1 MHGWTHSEK
10 EYADAFPK
18 LLKTIQKYA
27 PHAKLIW
34 ANTTPLKVSPNLPP
48 DNQTQ
53 ATDERIAARNEIALK
68 FIQAREIPV
77 DDLNTPMRGHPEY
90 HSDNVHFNDQ
100 GIAIQAA
107 QVAAEIEPLL
117 KK

>member
-1 MHGWTHSEK
+1 
-10 EYADAFPK
+10 
-18 LLKTIQKYA
+18 
-27 PHAKLIW
+27 
-34 ANTTPLKVSPNLPP
+34 
-48 DNQTQ
+48 
-53 ATDERIAARNEIALK
+53 
-68 FIQAREIPV
+68 
-77 DDLNTPMRGHPEY
+77 MRGHPEY